1 MLKAN
6 VGRFV
11 AAFLSATLFSAVAL
25 AQVPQP
31 TLPQPAQ
38 PQVTPTTPPGS
49 HQLTPEDLDAFF
61 DGLIPL
67 QLQQDDIA
75 GAVVLIVKDGN
86 VLFARGYGFA
96 DADRKKP
103 VTVDDTLF
111 RPGSISKLFTWTAV
125 MQLVEQGKL
134 DLDRDINDY
143 LDFKVPPAFGAPITL
158 RNLMTH
164 TPGFEEALKDLLA
177 PDANHLMPL
186 QTYLST
192 HMPNRIFP
200 PGSVPAYSN
209 YGTTLAGY
217 IVQRVSGK
225 PFEQYIQE
233 NIFAPLRMTH
243 STFAQPLPDALKP
256 MMSAGFRLESEGAKP
271 FELVQPVP
279 AGALSASAGDIA
291 RFMIAH
297 LQNGR
302 FEDKQILKPETAQ
315 LMHSRQFGLDPQ
327 MNGMALGFYEESG
340 NGHRIIGHGGDTM
353 YFHSDLHLIPDA
365 NLGFFVSYNS
375 EGRNDISPR
384 GPLWQ
389 QFLDRYYPVP
399 PVEIPHVATAVQD
412 AKAASGSYISSRR
425 SQTNVLRI
433 LSWLGVDQ
441 ARPGPDGTVIV
452 DSRKGLNGKPRRWY
466 DTGSQL
472 YQDRDGKR
480 HIAFQGGWRQSDAD
494 ADRFSRCGNAARA
507 LVPVKEIQLCGAR
520 RGAAGADCNF
530 VVVADRGP
538 GSCSLFGVVAA
549 LRRDQICAHGHQDRL
564 PDRSVGRS
572 RVAGICD
579 LRVGTSFR
587 LQQRLGFFHSYRPN
601 FCLDWNRWAGL
612 CRTSRRTRM
621 VHAAISLVGAN
632 HRDAG
637 GIGMP
642 GLGVADRELEPTA
655 QEPDVLRLRVSSAL
669 PA

>member
-1 MLKAN
+1 MLKGN
-6 VGRFV
+6 TGRFV
-11 AAFLSATLFSAVAL
+11 AAFLSATLFCAAAL

-38 PQVTPTTPPGS
+38 PQVTPTVPPGS

-103 VTVDDTLF
+103 VSVDDTLF

-279 AGALSASAGDIA
+279 AGALSSSAGDIA

-399 PVEIPHVATAVQD
+399 SVEIPHVATAVQD
-412 AKAASGSYISSRR
+412 ARAASGSYISSRR
-425 SQTNVLRI
+425 SQTNVLKI
-433 LSWLGVDQ
+433 LSWFDVDQ
-441 ARPGPDGTVIV
+441 ARPGPEGTVIV

-480 HIAFQGGWRQSDAD
+480 HIAFRADGAGRMQMLTDFPAAVMQRVPWYQSKKFNYALLGGVLLVLMATLLLWPIA
-494 ADRFSRCGNAARA
+494 A
-507 LVPVKEIQLCGAR
+507 LVRAHYSASLP
-520 RGAAGADCNF
+520 
-530 VVVADRGP
+530 
-538 GSCSLFGVVAA
+538 LFGVTRFARTATRVVCLVDLLVIAA
-549 LRRDQICAHGHQDRL
+549 W
-564 PDRSVGRS
+564 
-572 RVAGICD
+572 
-579 LRVGTSFR
+579 
-587 LQQRLGFFHSYRPN
+587 LGFLIYGSEHLSAFSSDSDSFIRVVQM
-601 FCLDWNRWAGL
+601 FAWIGIAGL
-612 CRTSRRTRM
+612 VFVVLHGAHVWFTRQYRWW
-621 VHAAISLVGAN
+621 ARITETLVVLAC
-632 HRDAG
+632 
-637 GIGMP
+637 
-642 GLGVADRELEPTA
+642 LGWVWLI
-655 QEPDVLRLRVSSAL
+655 VSWNL
-669 PA
+669 LHKNLMY